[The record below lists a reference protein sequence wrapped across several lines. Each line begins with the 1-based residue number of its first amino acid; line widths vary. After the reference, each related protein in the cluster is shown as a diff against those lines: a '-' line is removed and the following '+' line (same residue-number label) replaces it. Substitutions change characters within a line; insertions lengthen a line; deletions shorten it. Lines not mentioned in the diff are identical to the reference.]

1 MNSNWSLS
9 TNWKETNILLS
20 VTNSPYFVLILI
32 GITAQFTCNP
42 FSDDTPMNRKTP
54 NRTGIGIN
62 AKMGVIKVDKPIQMP
77 IKMLVTLCSLMPKNW
92 GFSPG
97 AELSDSFFND
107 CKWLMDKTVAE
118 KLHYEKR

>member
-1 MNSNWSLS
+1 
-9 TNWKETNILLS
+9 
-20 VTNSPYFVLILI
+20 
-32 GITAQFTCNP
+32 
-42 FSDDTPMNRKTP
+42 
-54 NRTGIGIN
+54 
-62 AKMGVIKVDKPIQMP
+62 MGVIKVDKPIQMP

-118 KLHYEKR
+118 KLHYEKKKRIESNEFIDKPATNQGRPKIEQMTMMIAKTRRSKW